1 MILSNFNDVIKYF
14 EDYVNNYSTK
24 TLGIVSL
31 VIDILLVLVLLIF
44 IYKILKIKLKVKK
57 IIVFILAII
66 LIYGI
71 TYFFNFSI
79 TFGILKIIAFWSI
92 GILIILYSQELR
104 HAIENGLHSNSSDKA
119 FTSEEEK
126 ISLVNTIVDSAEYL
140 SERKIGAL
148 ICIERLD
155 NLDSFINKAIYI
167 KGKVSMELLTSLFYT
182 GSATHDG
189 AVIIRRNS
197 IMCAGA
203 YLPSTDKYDVPKSLG
218 TRHRAAIGLSEK
230 YDAVTVVVSE
240 ETGKISITFD
250 GIIDQD
256 LSLDKLRELLT
267 QHLISK

>member
-1 MILSNFNDVIKYF
+1 MVITKLDSLIDFFKNYTNDF
-14 EDYVNNYSTK
+14 S
-24 TLGIVSL
+24 TLGIISL
-31 VIDILLVLVLLIF
+31 VADILLVFFLIFF
-44 IYKILKIKLKVKK
+44 IYKILKIKLKAKK
-57 IIVFILAII
+57 LIIFIIAVI
-66 LIYGI
+66 LIYGL
-71 TYFFNFSI
+71 TYFFEFTI
-79 TFGILKIIAFWSI
+79 TFTILKIIAFWSI

-104 HAIENGLHSNSSDKA
+104 HAIEAGLHSTSADKT
-119 FTSEEEK
+119 FSSEEEK
-126 ISLVNTIVDSAEYL
+126 LSLVNTLVDSAEYL

-155 NLDSFINKAIYI
+155 SLDTFINKAIYI

-189 AVIIRRNS
+189 AVIVRRNS

-240 ETGKISITFD
+240 ETGKISITVD
-250 GIIDQD
+250 GIIQQD
-256 LSLDKLRELLT
+256 LTLDKLRELLT
-267 QHLISK
+267 QYLVSK